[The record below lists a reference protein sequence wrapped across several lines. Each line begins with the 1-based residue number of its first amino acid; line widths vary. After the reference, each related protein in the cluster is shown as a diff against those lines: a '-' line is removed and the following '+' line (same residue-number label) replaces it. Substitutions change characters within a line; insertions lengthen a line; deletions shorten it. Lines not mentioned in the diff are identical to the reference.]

1 MKARCREAI
10 NRQSKQALCRLGFTQ
25 TKRGTIVVGH
35 QVDADTVLRSLRAN
49 VEFLDGNYGNVYL
62 DNARPYG
69 MNERMFRSCL
79 SNLIKRGLY
88 EPVDGFV
95 WGRVRIE

>member
-1 MKARCREAI
+1 M
-10 NRQSKQALCRLGFTQ
+10 
-25 TKRGTIVVGH
+25 VGH
-35 QVDADTVLRSLRAN
+35 QVDTDTVLRSLRAN
-49 VEFLDGNYGNVYL
+49 VEFLDGDYGNVYL

-79 SNLIKRGLY
+79 SNLIKRGLF
-88 EPVDGFV
+88 EPVDGFA